1 MRAKLETINKNHMNI
16 LELSEQEIIRR
27 NSLDELRRMGIEPY
41 PAAEY
46 VVNAYSDD
54 IKANFTDI
62 AEGEDPAVVGR
73 QVSVAG
79 RIMGRRIMG
88 KAAFMELQDS
98 KGRIQ
103 VYVSRDALCP
113 DPEHTEMYNTVFKK
127 LLDIGDFVGVKGYV
141 FRTQTGE
148 ISVHCSELKVLSKSI
163 RPLPIVK
170 YKDGVAY
177 DGFNDP
183 ELRYRQRYLDLVVND
198 GVKDVFL
205 KRAKILQTMRA
216 VFDEAGF
223 TEVETPIL
231 QQIAGGASARPFIT
245 HHNALD
251 VDLYLRIAT
260 ELYLKRLIVGGF
272 EGVYE
277 IGRNFRNEGM
287 DRSHNPEFT
296 CMELYVSYKDYNWMM
311 SFTENLL
318 ERICIAVNG
327 TTEVKIG
334 DNMVSFKA
342 PYRRLPILE
351 AIKEKTGYDL
361 STMSEDEMREVAK
374 KCGVEVEDS
383 MGKGKLID
391 EIFGETCEGSFIQPT
406 FIIDYPVEMSPLTKM
421 HRSKPGLTERFE
433 LMVNGKELANAYSEL
448 NDPIDQYNRFVDQM
462 KLADKGDDEAM
473 IIDQDFVRALEYG
486 MPPTSGIGIGIDRL
500 CILMTGQPTIQEV
513 LLFPTM
519 KPEKVTPKDKAE
531 KYMAIGIPEEWVP
544 VIQKAGYNTVESLK
558 GVKPGKLFQE
568 LLDIKKKYRDY
579 LSELQNPSQ
588 QDVAAWIEKLGE

>member
-1 MRAKLETINKNHMNI
+1 MNI
-16 LELSEQEIIRR
+16 LELSEQEIVRR
-27 NSLDELRRMGIEPY
+27 NSLDELRRIGIEPY

-46 VVNAYSDD
+46 VVTGYSDE
-54 IKANFTDI
+54 IKANFVDI

-79 RIMGRRIMG
+79 RIMSRRIMG

-98 KGRIQ
+98 KGRVQ

-113 DPEHTEMYNTVFKK
+113 DPENTVMYNTVFKK

-148 ISVHCSELKVLSKSI
+148 ISVHCSELTVLSKSI

-183 ELRYRQRYLDLVVND
+183 ELRYRQRYLDLIVND

-205 KRAKILQTMRA
+205 KRAKIVSTMRK

-311 SFTENLL
+311 SFTEQLI
-318 ERICIAVNG
+318 EKICIAVNG

-334 DNMVSFKA
+334 DNIVNFKA
-342 PYRRLPILE
+342 PYRRLPILD

-361 STMSEDEMREVAK
+361 SEMSEDEMREVAK
-374 KCGVEVEDS
+374 KCGVEVDDT

-448 NDPIDQYNRFVDQM
+448 NDPIDQYNRFVEQM

-500 CILMTGQPTIQEV
+500 CILLTGQPTIQEV

-519 KPEKVTPKDKAE
+519 KPEKVAPKDKE
-531 KYMAIGIPEEWVP
+531 DKYVALGIPAEWVP
-544 VIQKAGYNTVESLK
+544 VVQKAGYNTVESLR

-579 LSELQNPSQ
+579 LADLQNPTQ
-588 QDVAAWIEKLGE
+588 QDVAEWIEKLG